1 MMGVPSLT
9 HPILLGL
16 ITMQWEGIYVLD
28 KEGNTVGVFKDD
40 LEPFVHVHVINSFQV
55 TDSSGTRAVID
66 LGGYPY
72 TPFQKSGAMDIP
84 MFLDK
89 TTRDMN
95 PGRANLMR
103 ITMYLSGDMAGQS
116 QVKLFTSIQN
126 SHIDFYRINPSRY
139 GRDYCFF
146 YATEWWHDGSNY
158 ANMAITKHNACEDTY
173 TH

>member
-16 ITMQWEGIYVLD
+16 ITMEWQGIYVLD

-66 LGGYPY
+66 LGGYPD

-84 MFLDK
+84 MFSNK
-89 TTRDMN
+89 TIRDAN

-103 ITMYLSGDMAGQS
+103 VTMYLTGDRAGQAES
-116 QVKLFTSIQN
+116 RLFS
-126 SHIDFYRINPSRY
+126 
-139 GRDYCFF
+139 
-146 YATEWWHDGSNY
+146 A
-158 ANMAITKHNACEDTY
+158 
-173 TH
+173 